1 MATRK
6 LKTKIDRLEKIVTS
20 LEGDELELE
29 KSLAL
34 FEEGMK
40 LVGECN
46 ADLDKA
52 EAKIVLLSED
62 GGEMDLDAET
72 IVDE

>member
-29 KSLAL
+29 KSLTL

-52 EAKIVLLSED
+52 EAKILLLSED
-62 GGEMDLDAET
+62 GSETDLDAQT